1 MGHHRASRLLL
12 HTALSRCVLFNSDN
26 ISTILYPGSSSA
38 ALLDL
43 TGHIAQEDN
52 HYSAS
57 GGSADIWKGILSS
70 VMGNRKVR
78 LEFLVPTSNWR
89 QCSQLTF
96 PKVAIKVVRANGK
109 AENDQEKMNKARTQR
124 VVSL

>member
-1 MGHHRASRLLL
+1 
-12 HTALSRCVLFNSDN
+12 
-26 ISTILYPGSSSA
+26 
-38 ALLDL
+38 LLDL

>member
-1 MGHHRASRLLL
+1 MGHRASRLLL

-26 ISTILYPGSSSA
+26 TSTTLYPGSSSA
-38 ALLDL
+38 TLLDL
-43 TGHIAQEDN
+43 TGHITQEDN

-57 GGSADIWKGILSS
+57 GGSADIWKGILFS
-70 VMGNRKVR
+70 VTGHRKVR

-89 QCSQLTF
+89 QCSQMTF
-96 PKVAIKVVRANGK
+96 PKVAIKVIRANGK